1 MLSLRYIL
9 INKERRIMEEL
20 LGFGIGYAAIFL
32 PALILFVIFFF
43 DNKTKKDKYN
53 AMIEISKNLEDPSE
67 IKELLENFKEKQQQ
81 PIDYRRSGVITL
93 FVGLGLFLFGM
104 LFIEK
109 NVDQLLL
116 SNILRGVGLL
126 VGAIGVGSIIAGYL
140 YPNESAEIT
149 KAVEKFE
156 KE

>member
-1 MLSLRYIL
+1 
-9 INKERRIMEEL
+9 MEEFHNLSQL